1 MRKLFLFSFLSLV
14 FFTGFSQFR
23 YFYGSL
29 SGANEVPANASTGNG
44 IVLVKLNTVS
54 NTVELFGNYNVVS
67 ANVTAS
73 HIHQAAVGVNGGVII
88 GLTNTGG
95 TSGNLTGGGT
105 LTDPQETELL
115 AGNMYVNVHTGN
127 FPGGE
132 IRAQLTALAD
142 GDGLMLNARLQGAQ
156 EMPANPSVATGEANV
171 LLERSTNKVFLTGK
185 FANLT
190 TNVSNAHIHVGRT
203 AVNGGVIVGLTFTA
217 GGTSGTLHGSGT
229 LTDALEDSLVNAR
242 TYVNVHS
249 TTYPGGELR
258 GQVTTYSQ
266 QQFFGGRLSGT
277 NEVPA
282 NASTAKGTV
291 IVRFN
296 TATNELELS
305 GNYEGLTAAV
315 SGSHI
320 HTAGVGSNGPIAVHL
335 LNSGGTFG
343 VLALSATL
351 TDQQETD
358 LMSGNMY
365 VNVHSSSFPG
375 GEIRTQLMPGTSGET
390 QYSQVLITG
399 LQEVP
404 ANVSTATGLAAIM
417 VDKITGQTYVTGAF
431 SGLSSN
437 VSNAHLHQAAVGT
450 NGGVVMPL
458 TFEGTTQG
466 VVSGSQVLTPT
477 QVEAYLNGLLYINI
491 HSVNFPGGEIRAQLG
506 NLVLPVKLAYFN
518 GYRQKNTAVL
528 LWEAATELNAK
539 QYEVEQQNL
548 ETGAWMQKAI
558 VPAKESSPAT
568 YKAEDLPVFY
578 NQSFANYRL
587 RMVDKDGKAAYSQ
600 VVKISFANEESGL
613 VLIRNPVSNSL
624 NFVVNGLNTNE
635 KAEAAIIDMNG
646 RKLNRS
652 VISGSGNQQIN
663 TTSLSG
669 GIYMLQVQAGNEI
682 MVKRF
687 LKQ

>member
-1 MRKLFLFSFLSLV
+1 MKKLFLFSFLSLV
-14 FFTGFSQFR
+14 FNMGFSQFR
-23 YFYGSL
+23 YFYGTF
-29 SGANEVPANASTGNG
+29 SGANEVPANASTATG
-44 IVLVKLNTVS
+44 IVIVKFNTTS
-54 NTVELFGNYNVVS
+54 KLVELWGNYNGLSAVVS
-67 ANVTAS
+67 AS
-73 HIHQAAVGVNGGVII
+73 HIHQAAAGANGGVVV

-95 TSGNLTGGGT
+95 ISGNLTGSAALSAG
-105 LTDPQETELL
+105 QETELL
-115 AGNMYVNVHTGN
+115 AGNMYANVHTST

-132 IRAQLTALAD
+132 IRAQLTPVAD
-142 GDGLMLNARLQGAQ
+142 GDGIFLNARLQGAQ
-156 EMPANPSVATGEANV
+156 EVPVNPSTATGFSNV
-171 LLERSTNKVFLTGK
+171 LLERSTNKVWLTGSY
-185 FANLT
+185 ANLT
-190 TNVSNAHIHVGRT
+190 TNISNQHIHMGR
-203 AVNGGVIVGLTFTA
+203 AGISGGVIIGLTNS
-217 GGTSGTLHGSGT
+217 GGTSGTLHGTGT
-229 LTDALEDSLVNAR
+229 FTDAQEDSLVNAR

-266 QQFFGGRLSGT
+266 QQFFGGRLSGA

-296 TATNELELS
+296 TETNQLELN
-305 GNYEGLTAAV
+305 GNYEGLSAAITA
-315 SGSHI
+315 SHI
-320 HTAGVGSNGPIAVHL
+320 HNAAAGSNGPVIVSL
-335 LNSGGTFG
+335 TNSAGTFG
-343 VLALSATL
+343 DLNATATL
-351 TDQQETD
+351 TDLQETA
-358 LMSGNMY
+358 LLSGNMY
-365 VNVHSSSFPG
+365 VNVHNSSFPG
-375 GEIRTQLMPGTSGET
+375 GEIRTQLIPGTSGET

-404 ANVSTATGLAAIM
+404 ANASTATGTAVIM

-431 SGLSSN
+431 TGLSAN

-491 HSVNFPGGEIRAQLG
+491 HSTAFPGGEIRAQLG

-528 LWEAATELNAK
+528 LWEAATEVNAK
-539 QYEVEQQNL
+539 QYEIEQQNL
-548 ETGAWMQKAI
+548 ETGSWMKKSI

-568 YKAEDLPVFY
+568 YKAEDLPSFY

-613 VLIRNPVSNSL
+613 ILMRNPVGNSL
-624 NFVVNGLNTNE
+624 HFVVNGLNNNE
-635 KAEAAIIDMNG
+635 KAEAAIIDLNG

-652 VISGSGNQQIN
+652 VISGGGNQQIN
-663 TTSLSG
+663 TSTLSG
-669 GIYMLQVQAGNEI
+669 GIYILQVQVGNETFTR
-682 MVKRF
+682 KF
-687 LKQ
+687 LKH

>member
-1 MRKLFLFSFLSLV
+1 MKKLLLFSFLSLV
-14 FFTGFSQFR
+14 FYTSFSQFR

-29 SGANEVPANASTGNG
+29 SGANEVPAVVSTGAG
-44 IVLVKLNTVS
+44 IVMVKLNTVS
-54 NTVELFGNYNVVS
+54 NTVELFGNYNLLS
-67 ANVTAS
+67 AGITAS
-73 HIHQAAVGVNGGVII
+73 HIHQAAVGVNGGVVV

-95 TSGNLTGGGT
+95 TSGNLTGTVT

-115 AGNMYVNVHTGN
+115 AGNMYVNVHTSS

-142 GDGLMLNARLQGAQ
+142 GDGLMLNARLQGSQ
-156 EMPANPSVATGEANV
+156 EMPPNPSVATGDANI

-185 FANLT
+185 FSNLT
-190 TNVSNAHIHVGRT
+190 TNISNAHIHVGRT
-203 AVNGGVIVGLTFTA
+203 SVNGGVIVGLTFTT
-217 GGTSGTLHGSGT
+217 GVTSGTLHGTGT
-229 LTDALEDSLVNAR
+229 FTDAQEDSLVNAR

-266 QQFFGGRLSGT
+266 QQFFGGRLSGA

-296 TATNELELS
+296 TETNQLELN
-305 GNYEGLTAAV
+305 GNYEGLSAAITA
-315 SGSHI
+315 SHI
-320 HTAGVGSNGPIAVHL
+320 HNAAAGSNGPVIVSL
-335 LNSGGTFG
+335 TNSAGTFG
-343 VLALSATL
+343 DLNATATL
-351 TDQQETD
+351 TDLQETA
-358 LMSGNMY
+358 LLSGNMY
-365 VNVHSSSFPG
+365 VNVHNSSFPG
-375 GEIRTQLMPGTSGET
+375 GEIRTQLIPGTSGET

-404 ANVSTATGLAAIM
+404 ANASTATGTAVIM

-431 SGLSSN
+431 TGLSAN

-491 HSVNFPGGEIRAQLG
+491 HSTAFPGGEIRAQLG

-528 LWEAATELNAK
+528 LWEAATEVNAK
-539 QYEVEQQNL
+539 QYEIEQQNL
-548 ETGAWMQKAI
+548 ETGSWMKKSI

-568 YKAEDLPVFY
+568 YKAEDLPSFY

-613 VLIRNPVSNSL
+613 ILMRNPVGNSL
-624 NFVVNGLNTNE
+624 HFVVNGLNNNE
-635 KAEAAIIDMNG
+635 KAEAAIIDLNG

-652 VISGSGNQQIN
+652 VISGGGNQQIN
-663 TTSLSG
+663 TSTLSG
-669 GIYMLQVQAGNEI
+669 GIYILQVQVGNETFTR
-682 MVKRF
+682 KF
-687 LKQ
+687 LKH